1 MSELDLRVN
10 GFLFGAV
17 KSGIR
22 GKDRLDLAMIY
33 CTVPASA
40 AAVFT
45 TSQVKAA
52 PVLLGMERIT
62 GGRVQAVLVNSG
74 IANACTGEEGLA
86 KARGASTSAALA
98 LGISEDL
105 VQVSSTGV
113 IGQQL
118 DMACFDHIPRLV
130 ESLGA
135 EQAMEVA
142 RAIMTTDT
150 VPKTAVRTVTISG
163 KPVKI
168 VGMAKGSGMI
178 QPNMAT
184 MLSYIMTDAAVS
196 PALLQ
201 RLLIKSVNQ
210 SFNRITVD
218 GDTSTNDTVLLLAS
232 GQADNH
238 LIDDPTS
245 TEAMLLQGAVDEL
258 SRDLAL
264 QIVADGEGATKL
276 VTIKVE
282 EARTEHEAEQAAR
295 TVANSPLVKTA
306 FFGQDANW
314 GRIIAALGR
323 SGIDFDQAA
332 VDIAFDEAQIVG
344 NGLWLGAAAEQA
356 ATEVLRR
363 KSFTVR
369 ITLHQGSGS
378 CAIYTCDL
386 SIDYVKINADYRS

>member
-1 MSELDLRVN
+1 MSELDLRVD

-17 KSGIR
+17 KAGIR
-22 GKDRLDLAMIY
+22 GKDRLDLALIY

-45 TSQVKAA
+45 TNQVKAA
-52 PVLLGMERIT
+52 PVLLGLERIK

-86 KARGASTSAALA
+86 RARGASASAALA
-98 LGISEDL
+98 LGINEDL
-105 VQVSSTGV
+105 IQVSSTGV

-118 DMACFDHIPRLV
+118 DMACFDHLPRLV
-130 ESLGA
+130 DGLKTEH
-135 EQAMEVA
+135 AMEVA

-150 VPKTAVRTVTISG
+150 VPKTAVRTITIDG
-163 KPVKI
+163 RPVKI

-184 MLSYIMTDAAVS
+184 MLAYIMTDVAVT
-196 PALLQ
+196 PTLLQ
-201 RLLIKSVNQ
+201 RILTKSVNQ

-232 GQADNH
+232 GQAGNH

-245 TEAMLLQGAVDEL
+245 PEAALLQGAVDEL

-276 VTIKVE
+276 VTIMVE
-282 EARTEHEAEQAAR
+282 EARSDHEAEKAAR
-295 TVANSPLVKTA
+295 TIANSPLVKTA

-323 SGIDFDQAA
+323 SGITFDQMA
-332 VDIAFDEAQIVG
+332 VDIAFDKARIVG
-344 NGLWLGAAAEQA
+344 NGLWLGTEAEQT
-356 ATEVLRR
+356 ATKILRQ
-363 KSFTVR
+363 KSFTVH
-369 ITLHQGSGS
+369 INLHQGTGS